1 MYFSSSIATQTFI
14 SEGVLVAKC
23 FMPSFVLGSV
33 QVCKLAQAIMFLH
46 WDVKSAFLM
55 AELYLL
61 AERVFNETLTSAPTL
76 LLASPLSPPAIFS
89 LHQTMTFHGLMFLQ
103 RFSFFVMLP
112 LSTFFS
118 SFVCVNLN
126 IYVAIP
132 FIFYELRC
140 CIVLLQVLAGW
151 IPKGWTEVEESR
163 TWRENRTV
171 DTFSQ
176 LCQIMFWL
184 VRIKQDILSP
194 TSLIWLRFIIE
205 SQRKMWVCNDQC

>member
-126 IYVAIP
+126 I
-132 FIFYELRC
+132 C
-140 CIVLLQVLAGW
+140 CHSLHILWAEVLYCAASSSCRLNSQRLNWGW
-151 IPKGWTEVEESR
+151 GEQNLER
-163 TWRENRTV
+163 
-171 DTFSQ
+171 
-176 LCQIMFWL
+176 
-184 VRIKQDILSP
+184 KQDSGHILP
-194 TSLIWLRFIIE
+194 TVSDYVLVGPNKTGYIKSNQFNMAQVYYWITEKNVSL
-205 SQRKMWVCNDQC
+205 